1 MGSSWTDING
11 VVHEGASAPWFD
23 PSVNW
28 SVDESGGHVTP
39 VVKPSGSSVGSS
51 SSGGSGS
58 GAGSVKTSS
67 SSESA
72 ALREFVAAN
81 GRQPTASEISAWRAA
96 NGGSPGSGGS
106 SGSASSAASNAR
118 ITTDTDLSLPEG
130 LDWSPPEIASL
141 ENQRAQFAES
151 DRLLGDSE
159 SILKDLAAKN
169 ESWMRG
175 EVPTDVQ
182 ERLREDAAQSARASG
197 LSGSQAARNLEAR
210 DLGLTSMQIQESGM
224 QRAAQLSELQKGL
237 AGIREQRAQYLTS
250 LQENSR
256 QFGASLADQVMRTQ
270 LAHRELM
277 LKQDAFNAE
286 QNMRLVELITQS
298 SLGAMQLQVQAA
310 TGGVTDDSGI
320 TASFNQLQQQLQNL
334 LARSNPTE

>member
-1 MGSSWTDING
+1 MANQSMSQSDWDQMSQGIYEGFWGSGSWNQPNPVSGITPGSSS
-11 VVHEGASAPWFD
+11 AS
-23 PSVNW
+23 S
-28 SVDESGGHVTP
+28 SG
-39 VVKPSGSSVGSS
+39 

-96 NGGSPGSGGS
+96 HGGS
-106 SGSASSAASNAR
+106 SSGSGSSSSSASSSGAK
-118 ITTDTDLSLPEG
+118 ITTATDLTLPEG
-130 LDWSPPEIASL
+130 LEWNPPEIASL

-175 EVPTDVQ
+175 EVPADVQ
-182 ERLREDAAQSARASG
+182 ERLRENAALSARAGG
-197 LSGSQAARNLEAR
+197 LSGSQAARNLQAR

-224 QRAAQLSELQKGL
+224 QRAAGISELQKGL
-237 AGIREQRAQYLTS
+237 AGIREQRAQYLAS

-256 QFGASLADQVMRTQ
+256 QFGANLADQVMRTQ

-277 LKQDAFNAE
+277 LKQDAFNAA
-286 QNMRLVELITQS
+286 QNLKLVELITQS
-298 SLGAMQLQVQAA
+298 SLGFMQLQVSAANNDIDFGGSVSTFEALQAKMDA
-310 TGGVTDDSGI
+310 L
-320 TASFNQLQQQLQNL
+320 F
-334 LARSNPTE
+334 ARSNPVK

>member
-51 SSGGSGS
+51 SSGG
-58 GAGSVKTSS
+58 TSS
-67 SSESA
+67 SSSA
-72 ALREFVAAN
+72 APA
-81 GRQPTASEISAWRAA
+81 
-96 NGGSPGSGGS
+96 
-106 SGSASSAASNAR
+106 SAAASGAR
-118 ITTDTDLSLPEG
+118 ITTNTDLSLDAVTPWET
-130 LDWSPPEIASL
+130 PEIASL
-141 ENQRAQFAES
+141 ENQKKEYAASDSLLGSAES
-151 DRLLGDSE
+151 TLE
-159 SILKDLAAKN
+159 DLRKRN
-169 ESWMRG
+169 ESWLKG
-175 EVPTDVQ
+175 EIPDDVA
-182 ERLREDAAQSARASG
+182 EGLRSNAALAARSG
-197 LSGSQAARNLEAR
+197 GAVGSQASRNLQAR
-210 DLGLTSMQIQESGM
+210 DFGTTSMQIQEAGM

>member
-1 MGSSWTDING
+1 MANQSVSQSDWDQIGQGIYEGNWGSGSWNKPNPVSGITPGSSS
-11 VVHEGASAPWFD
+11 AS
-23 PSVNW
+23 S
-28 SVDESGGHVTP
+28 SG
-39 VVKPSGSSVGSS
+39 

-118 ITTDTDLSLPEG
+118 ITTATDLSLPEG

-175 EVPTDVQ
+175 EVPADVQ
-182 ERLREDAAQSARASG
+182 ERLRENAALSARAGG
-197 LSGSQAARNLEAR
+197 LSGSQAARNLQAR

-224 QRAAQLSELQKGL
+224 QRAAGISELQKGL
-237 AGIREQRAQYLTS
+237 AGIREQRAQYLAS

-256 QFGASLADQVMRTQ
+256 QFGANLADQVMRTQ

-277 LKQDAFNAE
+277 LKQDAFNAD
-286 QNMRLVELITQS
+286 QNMRLVELISQS
-298 SLGAMQLQVQAA
+298 TLGFMQLQTSAA
-310 TGGVTDDSGI
+310 QNDVDFSGGVTTFD
-320 TASFNQLQQQLQNL
+320 TLQRQLENL
-334 LARSNPTE
+334 LSRSNPTE